1 MRICSDIVLLCMT
14 DICLL
19 TLCQDAANYKK
30 KKDLQNGKVS
40 AGHYVQNVI
49 IAVGEQLVSLIKDV
63 IMTFEHEFRFAVE
76 VPDDTI

>member
-19 TLCQDAANYKK
+19 TPCQDAANYKK
-30 KKDLQNGKVS
+30 KDLQKGKVS
-40 AGHYVQNVI
+40 AGPYVQNVI

-63 IMTFEHEFRFAVE
+63 IMTFEHEFRFTVE
-76 VPDDTI
+76 VPDDKI